1 MRKFI
6 ELRLVPTE
14 EEVADVFTKAVT
26 FEVHKKMISHLFGL
40 AAEAGKAMA
49 AKAAKMMN
57 KLHSI
62 VRMFEY

>member
-6 ELRLVPTE
+6 DLRLVPTD

-26 FEVHKKMISHLFGL
+26 FEVHKKMISHLFALGV
-40 AAEAGKAMA
+40 EAHEAMV
-49 AKAAKMMN
+49 AKAGKMMN

-62 VRMFEY
+62 LRMFEY